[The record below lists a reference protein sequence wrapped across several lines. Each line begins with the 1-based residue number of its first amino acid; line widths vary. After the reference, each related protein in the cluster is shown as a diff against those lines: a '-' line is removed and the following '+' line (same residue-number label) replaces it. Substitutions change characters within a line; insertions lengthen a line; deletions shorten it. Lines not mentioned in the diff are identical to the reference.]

1 MTTNSSNQPVD
12 PEITHADPVSAAHLK
27 RTLTAWMTALEGLGK
42 PLWLGLVAFASIAA
56 IGVLY
61 SSKLLNLDPNLGLAS
76 GEYQVHVGFISLF
89 QQWLAGETAFPLWN
103 PIMGYGRSLI
113 ADPFLFVFNP
123 FLSVP
128 MFVFGL
134 VNGTKLAMVLTFMV
148 AGAGMYVLARG
159 LKLSW
164 VPALWCGLLYM
175 MCGALP
181 SHLIIGQ
188 IQLTFS
194 LGWAPWAAAG
204 LVWLFRKPGW
214 GRACLAA
221 IAMGLFFFCG
231 NLYHQVYAL
240 FTFIIISVI
249 AMVDWSTF
257 QIKKPVVKYV
267 LLVAALSLG
276 LIAIQLLPLMSA
288 RSSMDNIGGYVP
300 DTQEFHGSQLME
312 YAFLNY
318 VVADPDF
325 SRTDILDQ
333 IPCPQE
339 NYRYI
344 GIAPVLFL
352 LFLVPAFVRGNRA
365 TIAAMAASFL
375 FLLAWA
381 ALEYTFI
388 RDLYEFFPIL
398 YQFRDPGRALSVGTI
413 FLIALS
419 GFALDHIWRRLGEWQ
434 EEPVDGGTERWRSPI
449 LLAAKGLLLLLLVY
463 SLRRVYGEN
472 REYIYLEYIYQPELE
487 LSANWLAANEDEQV
501 TISSTHTVA
510 AKIVLDA
517 YELGI
522 RSPDFIDGWR
532 PSAPDY
538 SIGEFI
544 QLQIKPAFRLDWEY
558 EDFTD
563 PNYVLIRNVG
573 RLRVWQNLQ
582 AFPYAFSVPLER
594 LVQGDAIFPSEVERA
609 GYAARVG
616 TNKIVVDL
624 NVDEESMLVISE
636 SWFNGWTVRVDRER
650 GVLAP
655 VGSYLAVRVQP
666 GTHHVVFEYRPRT
679 FTIGLVLTL
688 TTLAIMVGGLI
699 WQQVSKRR
707 KDLQAAQDH
716 PNATRAA

>member
-1 MTTNSSNQPVD
+1 MSENSSHQPEDAGASQDTPFTFVQ
-12 PEITHADPVSAAHLK
+12 VQ
-27 RTLTAWMTALEGLGK
+27 RTLETWLTAFRTQLQ
-42 PLWLGLVAFASIAA
+42 PRWLGLVALLCIVAV
-56 IGVLY
+56 GVLY

-76 GEYQVHVGFISLF
+76 GEYQVHVGFISLY
-89 QQWLAGETAFPLWN
+89 QQWLSGETAFPLWN

-113 ADPFLFVFNP
+113 GDPFLFVFNP

-128 MFVFGL
+128 MFAFGL
-134 VNGTKLAMVLTFMV
+134 VNGTKIAMVLNFMI
-148 AGAGMYVLARG
+148 AGLGMYVLARG
-159 LKLSW
+159 LKLNW
-164 VPALWCGLLYM
+164 IPALWSGLLYM

-204 LVWLFRKPGW
+204 LVWLFREPGW

-221 IAMGLFFFCG
+221 LAMALFFFCG

-240 FTFIIISVI
+240 FAFAIMSII
-249 AMVDWSTF
+249 AMVDWNTF
-257 QIKKPVVKYV
+257 QIKKPIVKYV
-267 LLVAALSLG
+267 LLVGALSLG
-276 LIAIQLLPLMSA
+276 LIAIQLLPLLGA
-288 RSSMDNIGGYVP
+288 RSSMDNIGGYVV

-344 GIAPVLFL
+344 GVAPILFL

-365 TIAAMAASFL
+365 TIISMAASFL

-381 ALEYTFI
+381 GLEYTFVA
-388 RDLYEFFPIL
+388 DLYEFFPIL

-419 GFALDHIWRRLGEWQ
+419 GFALDHVWRRLGEWQ
-434 EEPVDGGTERWRSPI
+434 GEPVEGRGERWRSPI
-449 LLAAKGLLLLLLVY
+449 LIAAKGLLLVLLLY

-472 REYIYLEYIYQPELE
+472 REYIYLESIYRPELE
-487 LSANWLAANEDEQV
+487 LGANWLAANEDEQI
-501 TISSTHTVA
+501 TINSTHTIS

-538 SIGEFI
+538 SIGNFN
-544 QLQIKPAFRLDWEY
+544 QLQIKPAYRLDWDY
-558 EDFTD
+558 EDFTEPD
-563 PNYVLIRNVG
+563 YSLIRSFG
-573 RLRVWQNLQ
+573 QLRVWQNLQ

-594 LVQGDAIFPSEVERA
+594 LVQGDVIFPAEVERA
-609 GYAARVG
+609 GYAERIG
-616 TNKIVVDL
+616 PNKIVVDL
-624 NVDEESMLVISE
+624 NIEEESMLVISE
-636 SWFNGWTVRVDRER
+636 SWFNGWTVRVDREQR
-650 GVLAP
+650 VLAP
-655 VGSYLAVRVQP
+655 VGSYLAVRVLP
-666 GTHHVVFEYRPRT
+666 GTHHVVFEYRPRA
-679 FTIGLVLTL
+679 FLLGFVLTVS
-688 TTLAIMVGGLI
+688 TLVVMLGGVI
-699 WQQVSKRR
+699 WQWTAGRR
-707 KDLQAAQDH
+707 TRRQAV
-716 PNATRAA
+716 